1 MDKFETI
8 IVREKRE
15 SLRPS
20 SVSGIRHLKRNKK
33 IVYGDV
39 TGKIIVYTDGVKSR
53 HYTICN
59 GILQSFND
67 EPAVWTNYGNYLWFH
82 KGIIH
87 RETGPAIFHTSGSC
101 IFYMNNEKITLNE
114 FIVKSSI
121 SDEQKIELVL
131 KYG

>member
-20 SVSGIRHLKRNKK
+20 IINGIRYLKRNKE
-33 IVYGDV
+33 IVYRDV
-39 TGKIIVYTDGVKSR
+39 TGKVIVYTDGVKSR
-53 HYTICN
+53 YYTIYN
-59 GILQSFND
+59 GVLQSFND

-87 RETGPAIFHTSGSC
+87 RETGPAVLNSSGDYG
-101 IFYMNNEKITLNE
+101 FYLNEEKITMNE
-114 FIVKSSI
+114 FIVKSTI
-121 SDEQKIELVL
+121 SDEEKLELVL

>member
-1 MDKFETI
+1 MAKFETI

-15 SLRPS
+15 HLHPS
-20 SVSGIRHLKRNKK
+20 ISDGVKHLEMNKK

-39 TGKIIVYTDGVKSR
+39 TGKIIVYTYGVKSR

-67 EPAVWTNYGNYLWFH
+67 EPAVWSNYGNYLWFH

-87 RETGPAIFHTSGSC
+87 RETGPAILNTSGSC